1 MAVAAPPSAAVT
13 AAPSMMTGAPPMMA
27 RAPSPPAVAVGA
39 PPPPLATGAL
49 LSVGAVPRLIP
60 AVPAPHNLF
69 PPSLPFL
76 LPVLPSPPLLH
87 TGFGHLLLFALHCL
101 HSVRPAQ
108 DPQRHIVTRI

>member
-69 PPSLPFL
+69 PPALPLL

-108 DPQRHIVTRI
+108 DPQRHIVTMI